1 MKFTIG
7 WLKEHL
13 DTKFKDSEI
22 IEKLT
27 DVGLEVESF
36 EKVSSDLDNFKVA
49 KIINAEQHPNADKL
63 KVCDVDIGEQD
74 TVKVVC
80 GAPNAKKD
88 LLTVYAG
95 PGSVIPKNNMK
106 LTVSKIRGVTSYGM
120 LCSESELNLSD
131 ESDGITELKSNKYS
145 DKVGK
150 IFFKNN
156 TEKVIDLSITPNR
169 PDCLGVRGVARDLAA
184 AGVGKLKLTSNINI
198 KNNGAQKI
206 KVSITKEKNQGC
218 TIFGSCLI
226 KDVANKESPKWLKD
240 KIESLGQKPIS
251 AIVDITNYVMLD
263 LNRPLHAYDAD
274 KIDKEIIVRNSVKG
288 ETFEALDNK
297 EYKLDNDMCVI
308 SDKSGV
314 LGLGGIIGGTRSGT
328 ELNTKNI
335 LLESAFFLPRSI
347 RKTSKLL
354 NIDTDAKF
362 RFERGIDPQ
371 SIELGLKKAS
381 KLITEICGG
390 KVSKFDVQKIKK
402 DKKNKI
408 KFKISLFERIAGFK
422 VKDKEIIKILIDLG
436 FEVSKKKL
444 ELELKIPSW
453 RPDITQ
459 PIDIV
464 EEIVRIKGFNN
475 IRTLEPDKTR
485 FKATLNKQQK
495 LFHFLQRSVASKG
508 YFETVT
514 WSFTDSKLNSLFK
527 ENYKEIK
534 IVNPIS
540 SDLDVLRN
548 SIFSNLTSYLKKN
561 LDRGFKDVSLFEIGP
576 IFKDNK
582 PGEQLT
588 VIGAIKSG
596 KISRLNWNEENRS
609 VDLFDAKKDVIQ
621 TLVEAGYDRQN
632 LFVREKSPSYYHP
645 GKSGSVY
652 LDKDDIDPVAYFGEI
667 HPNIIKKIDIK
678 TEALVGFEIYLDYLK
693 DKKIKLKDLKSQFKF
708 SDYQKSDRDFAFV
721 VDKHFKAQDLI
732 DIISSIDESL
742 IKSVKIFDVYEGEN
756 IPKDKKSIALNVTI
770 QSSEKTLEESDLEK
784 INKLIIS
791 TVETKSGAK
800 IRS

>member
-184 AGVGKLKLTSNINI
+184 AGVGKLKHTSNIKI

-274 KIDKEIIVRNSVKG
+274 KIDKEIIVRNSVKD

-335 LLESAFFLPRSI
+335 LLESAYFLPRSI

-371 SIELGLKKAS
+371 SVELGLKKAS

-514 WSFTDSKLNSLFK
+514 WSFTDSKFNSLFK

-652 LDKDDIDPVAYFGEI
+652 LNKDDIDPVAYFGEI